1 VSLVNDGS
9 AETNGTE
16 KKTIIETS
24 DGLATFTGA
33 QEYELGGY
41 LYQVQRVDQDPNQT
55 DWEVAGTG
63 KKSDP
68 AEASVN
74 AVVGN
79 YLLNLAEQEQLSD
92 RMSSLHGLSS
102 DYGVWGRVY
111 GGKFKS
117 FDSAYLQGFSMKYSG
132 LQLGLDHQ
140 IAATENGVW
149 YIGGS
154 VAYTSSD
161 QDYRRGDGK
170 QKSYS
175 GTLYATYADDADWYV
190 DLYLKYAHYRNKLDV
205 LDSVGT
211 NVTGRHNNNGFTLS
225 AEVGKRFKFDNQF
238 YMEPSAQLIYGHVG
252 SNKIH
257 NSNGLSVDL
266 DSHKSTMLRLG
277 SQFGYQGEILATPIN
292 FYATLAYV
300 REFDGKQNYRLNG
313 HQERIDL
320 GGNWFEYGV
329 GADIEFNEQNM
340 LFFDIRGK
348 HGNKFDHYT
357 LNLGYKYRFE

>member
-1 VSLVNDGS
+1 
-9 AETNGTE
+9 
-16 KKTIIETS
+16 
-24 DGLATFTGA
+24 
-33 QEYELGGY
+33 
-41 LYQVQRVDQDPNQT
+41 
-55 DWEVAGTG
+55 
-63 KKSDP
+63 
-68 AEASVN
+68 EASVN

-92 RMSSLHGLSS
+92 RMSSLLGLSS

-257 NSNGLSVDL
+257 NSN
-266 DSHKSTMLRLG
+266 
-277 SQFGYQGEILATPIN
+277 
-292 FYATLAYV
+292 
-300 REFDGKQNYRLNG
+300 
-313 HQERIDL
+313 
-320 GGNWFEYGV
+320 
-329 GADIEFNEQNM
+329 
-340 LFFDIRGK
+340 
-348 HGNKFDHYT
+348 
-357 LNLGYKYRFE
+357 